1 MLLKKKKAV
10 LLANLK
16 KRNLEDMLDNT
27 SVDKYW
33 TKNISAVMEKKK
45 KKLKI
50 NCQESARKYKNLVPS
65 LKHAILWKCNIS
77 DMEEQIKKDE

>member
-50 NCQESARKYKNLVPS
+50 NCQESARK
-65 LKHAILWKCNIS
+65 
-77 DMEEQIKKDE
+77 